1 MPQYQPRVP
10 RDSKEPAKRPFIEP
24 TTQEPL
30 GTNNTFLRTHQI
42 DSVVVLDQSDASST
56 VKKLELVVKP
66 SGRIHL

>member
-1 MPQYQPRVP
+1 MPQYQPKVP

-30 GTNNTFLRTHQI
+30 GTNYNFLHTHQI
-42 DSVVVLDQSDASST
+42 DLVIVLDQSNASST

-66 SGRIHL
+66 SG